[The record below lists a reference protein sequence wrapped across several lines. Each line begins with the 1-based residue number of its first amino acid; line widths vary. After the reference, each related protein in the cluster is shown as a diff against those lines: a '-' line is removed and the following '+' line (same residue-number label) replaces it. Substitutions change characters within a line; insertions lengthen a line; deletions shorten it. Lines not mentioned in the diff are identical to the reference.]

1 MSISNYDELKQAVQD
16 YTLRDEIPFDTFLRL
31 AEAKINPMIKH
42 YLQEKTETLDIIDNT
57 ATLPA
62 DYLEGRFVSVDDK
75 PTFQTGIDTNTFTQ
89 SEVLYK
95 QIGNTFEFRGEYEVP
110 KAKLVYTA
118 SIPKLTTAEPT
129 NWLLQ
134 RFPNVYLHAVLAA
147 AFRWLRDGEAEAQEA
162 ASLMEAASIVAA
174 DNLRGVRPA
183 NPLRSEASAW

>member
-1 MSISNYDELKQAVQD
+1 MSISNYDELLSAVRD
-16 YTLRDEIPFDTFLRL
+16 YTLRDDIPFDTFLRL

-42 YLQEKTETLDIIDNT
+42 YMQEKTTTLDIIENT

-62 DYLEGRFVSVDDK
+62 DYQEGRFVSVDDK

-95 QIGNTFEFRGEYEVP
+95 QIGNTFEFLGEYEVP
-110 KAKLVYTA
+110 KAKLVYRA
-118 SIPKLTTAEPT
+118 AIPKLTTTEPT
-129 NWLLQ
+129 NWLLT

-147 AFRWLRDGEAEAQEA
+147 AFRWMRDGEAEAQET
-162 ASLMEAASIVAA
+162 ASLMEYASIIAA
-174 DNLRGVRPA
+174 DNLSGVRPA